1 MLKFGASI
9 FGGEL
14 PIGLGVVGIAVVLPG
29 GDFPRSSS
37 RCLPTLLPGC
47 GGSELAARL
56 CSGDEQIAAGFLICR
71 PQTALARPL
80 AVPSDNSS
88 RSCGSSSG
96 GAHFTPIPAP
106 ADWPVEKRA
115 RWLGAGAKIGEKQ
128 PCVSASLL
136 SAWR

>member
-1 MLKFGASI
+1 MRASRLEQIVKARFGAH
-9 FGGEL
+9 
-14 PIGLGVVGIAVVLPG
+14 PP
-29 GDFPRSSS
+29 PRLWRNES
-37 RCLPTLLPGC
+37 
-47 GGSELAARL
+47 AARL
-56 CSGDEQIAAGFLICR
+56 CAGDERIAAGFLICR
-71 PQTALARPL
+71 PQTALAGPL
-80 AVPSDNSS
+80 AGTGPAGVPYDDSS

>member
-1 MLKFGASI
+1 MRASRLEQIVKARFGAH
-9 FGGEL
+9 
-14 PIGLGVVGIAVVLPG
+14 PP
-29 GDFPRSSS
+29 PRLWRNES
-37 RCLPTLLPGC
+37 
-47 GGSELAARL
+47 AARL
-56 CSGDEQIAAGFLICR
+56 CAGDERIAAGFLICR
-71 PQTALARPL
+71 PKTALAGTGP
-80 AVPSDNSS
+80 AGVPYDDSS